1 MIRSIGEFNGVDVFH
16 VLSDGVDYFLP
27 CDWVIGLDTD
37 CLHIPLWN
45 VDYVVFVDS
54 FLYNGTEA

>member
-1 MIRSIGEFNGVDVFH
+1 MIGGIGEFDGVDVFH
-16 VLSDGVDYFLP
+16 VLPDGVDYFLFG
-27 CDWVIGLDTD
+27 DGVIGLDTD

-54 FLYNGTEA
+54 FLYNGAEA